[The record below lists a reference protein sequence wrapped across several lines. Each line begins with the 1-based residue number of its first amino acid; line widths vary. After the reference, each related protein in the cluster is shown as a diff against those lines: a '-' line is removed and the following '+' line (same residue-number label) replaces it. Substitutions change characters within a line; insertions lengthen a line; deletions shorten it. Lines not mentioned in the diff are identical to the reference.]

1 MFTTLASAAFVA
13 AAGSSDI
20 TINPVVLGPLAA
32 FVFLCFVTEVI
43 VPGKSWKRLN
53 DEADR
58 RGKLNEQVV
67 PLAENMVSSVK
78 DMAASLDKVADMVED
93 VLELLDDEARQRI
106 ADYQNSPQRRRTGDR
121 GR

>member
-1 MFTTLASAAFVA
+1 MLTTLASAAFVA

-20 TINPVVLGPLAA
+20 TVNPVVLGPLAA

-53 DEADR
+53 EESDR

-106 ADYQNSPQRRRTGDR
+106 ADYQNSPQRRRAGDR